1 MFIREHIDCPHAA
14 NPDMVGH
21 CEITF
26 QLREEEKKKRAYVNS
41 SWMLTKISL
50 EGIIE
55 QTAYFICM
63 TKAKG
68 VKFNL
73 QSHTFSISQYYT
85 GE

>member
-1 MFIREHIDCPHAA
+1 MD
-14 NPDMVGH
+14 
-21 CEITF
+21 
-26 QLREEEKKKRAYVNS
+26 S

-50 EGIIE
+50 EGIME

-63 TKAKG
+63 TKTKG